1 MPRQKQ
7 NIKPR
12 NLPKQKTNITQTTL
26 TSQWATLHPT
36 TKPAASNITHRVPK
50 SAQKLQKR
58 DIKNTKAIFDSEII
72 LSSNEETTIT
82 DGCTP
87 QDCTLSETTNQ
98 TSSKF
103 SHNFDRQKHN
113 ITIPTKDGKR
123 FMQIPLQPP
132 MMTNEP
138 YGDDIDSISDDDEI
152 ILFHNINGMKD
163 HTNWYQIITT
173 MQELNISI
181 FGFTEINRSLTRGYS
196 NEWRNIIRKVFYYS
210 RSVHSESNIH
220 LESNYKPGGTMT
232 TVTGK
237 WLSRISLQEHD
248 PKGLGRWSFV
258 KISSKK
264 SSMVIITAYRPC
276 ATQGP
281 QTAWMQQWVLLRE
294 SGAKNPDPIQT
305 FYHDL
310 ESQLQEWRE
319 QGIEILL
326 LIDANEH
333 IGEKPGGLT
342 SIIGKLEMADLV
354 RHRHPSDT
362 EPNTHIRGS

>member
-1 MPRQKQ
+1 MPRRKQ

-12 NLPKQKTNITQTTL
+12 NLPKQKTNITQTTM
-26 TSQWATLHPT
+26 TSQWATLYPT
-36 TKPAASNITHRVPK
+36 TKPAASNITHRVPN

-87 QDCTLSETTNQ
+87 QDCTLSENTNQ